1 MFRRLRLP
9 WWRWLVIVSHLGF
22 IVLANYLAFWLR
34 FDGTIPEREFSILIQ
49 MLPWLVV
56 IRGLIFIPFR
66 LYGGLWRYTGIY
78 DLRDLGA
85 GVAVS
90 TLFFYL
96 VVHWG
101 LGLLDYPRSV
111 FIVDSMV
118 LIFLVG
124 GLRVGRRI
132 YREHRHSRRKKRVLV
147 YGAGDAG
154 EMVVRDMKKHV
165 DYRPI
170 GFIDDDSGK
179 VGQRIHGVVVLG
191 TRESLPAVMNQE
203 KPDEVLVAIPGAD
216 PSAVRAI
223 VKALEP
229 FKLPIKTVPNLRDL
243 LSGDVGMSD
252 VRNLS
257 IEDLLARAP
266 VGLEAERVTQLIK
279 GKRVMVTGAGGSI
292 GSQLCRQILES
303 DPEALLLFERYENS
317 LYAVAN
323 DLEQHASRLHS
334 VIGDVT
340 DVRRLNGVVRD
351 FRPDIIFHAAAHKHV
366 PLMEL
371 NVCEAVKN
379 NIIGSRRVAQ
389 AAGHYG
395 AERCVLISSDKA
407 VDPSSVMGATKRVA
421 ELIFQDM
428 AARFSSTRFVAVR
441 FGNVLGSNGSV
452 FPRFIQQIKSGGP
465 VTVTHPE
472 MRRYFMLISEAVLLV
487 LHAAALGGKGSLYV
501 LEMGEQIKLVEMARN
516 LIRLSGFVPDEEI
529 PISFVGLRPGEKL
542 SESLVSEDELI
553 EPSPVAKVLRV
564 RNRATDESVRI
575 TPRMLRALERRAIQ
589 GDSLAVLQLIA
600 SIVPRFQIAADSWQ
614 GGRPVRAGTL
624 TLERQVAS

>member
-1 MFRRLRLP
+1 MLRRLRLP
-9 WWRWLVIVSHLGF
+9 WWRWLVIVSHLQL
-22 IVLANYLAFWLR
+22 VVVANYLAFWLR
-34 FDGTIPEREFSILIQ
+34 FDGAIPPRELSILLQ

-56 IRGLIFIPFR
+56 IRGLVFIPFR

-85 GVAVS
+85 AVAVS
-90 TLFFYL
+90 TFCFYL

-101 LGLLDYPRSV
+101 FGLTDYPRSV
-111 FIVDSMV
+111 FVVDSML
-118 LIFLVG
+118 LIFFVG

-132 YREHRHSRRKKRVLV
+132 YREQRHSRRKKRVLV

-154 EMVVRDMKKHV
+154 EMVVRDMKKQI
-165 DYRPI
+165 DYQPV
-170 GFIDDDSGK
+170 GFIDDDASK

-191 TRESLPAVMNQE
+191 TRERLATVVKAE

-223 VKALEP
+223 VRALEP

-243 LSGDVGMSD
+243 LSGDVGLSQ

-292 GSQLCRQILES
+292 GSQLCRQVLEC
-303 DPEALLLFERYENS
+303 DPEALVLFERYENS

-323 DLEQHASRLHS
+323 DLEQHSSRIQS

-371 NVCEAVKN
+371 NVCEAAKN

-395 AERCVLISSDKA
+395 VERCVLISSDKA

-428 AARFSSTRFVAVR
+428 ATRFSSTRFVAVR

-472 MRRYFMLISEAVLLV
+472 MRRYFMLISEAVQLV

-564 RNRATDESVRI
+564 RAKGADMSERI
-575 TPRMLRALERRAIQ
+575 TPKLLRTLERRAIH
-589 GDSLAVLQLIA
+589 GDSLGVLQLIA
-600 SIVPRFQIAADSWQ
+600 TIVPRFQIAVDGWD
-614 GGRPVRAGTL
+614 GGRPSLSKSRFDREV
-624 TLERQVAS
+624 VAS